1 MMAAGKHIGDCSG
14 CGSPG
19 VPIVYGW
26 STLKRLCFICN
37 SQRLR
42 GVQKAKSSVRA
53 AKEKKVR
60 QIARKSHSRKP
71 TDRQKTKWALDG
83 EVNREI
89 WRDRKHVCYE
99 CEKSLAC
106 VNPPKIYFSHV
117 HSKGSRPDLR
127 HEKANIVLHC
137 PGCHRQWESAAGRE
151 KMPKTAQLFEKLSVE
166 HQDNRFGR

>member
-1 MMAAGKHIGDCSG
+1 MAAGKHIGDCSG
-14 CGSPG
+14 CGSPS

-42 GVQKAKSSVRA
+42 SAQKAKGSVRA

-60 QIARKSHSRKP
+60 QIARKSIFKKP
-71 TDRQKTKWALDG
+71 TQRQKTKWALDG

-99 CEKSLAC
+99 CET
-106 VNPPKIYFSHV
+106 PIHGEPRKIYFSHV
-117 HSKGSRPDLR
+117 HSKGAREDLR

-137 PGCHRQWESAAGRE
+137 PPCHRKWESAAGRE
-151 KMPKTAQLFEKLSVE
+151 NMPKTLQLFEKLSV
-166 HQDNRFGR
+166 QYKDNKFDRR